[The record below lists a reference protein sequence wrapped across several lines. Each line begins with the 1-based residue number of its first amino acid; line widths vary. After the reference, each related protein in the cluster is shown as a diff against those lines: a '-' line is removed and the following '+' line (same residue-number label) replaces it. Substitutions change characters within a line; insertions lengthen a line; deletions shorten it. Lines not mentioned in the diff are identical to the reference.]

1 MAQKIIMPKQGLQ
14 MTEGHITQWLK
25 AEGDMVKVGEP
36 LFEMETDKLTITI
49 DSSAEGKL
57 LKIIHPEGNTVPIT
71 EVIAYIGEEGEKVED
86 IETPSPSAD
95 VSAERGASSQENQ
108 RLSRP
113 ISISTQAGGK
123 YATPRAKLR
132 AQERGIPLDSVN
144 ATGPDNLIIERDVL
158 AYQPVA
164 ASPLARKVAS
174 LSGIS
179 LDSVEGSGA
188 RGKVMAADVQKA
200 LSAQAVDGTA
210 ERLETVIPM
219 NGMRRGI
226 ANSMRS
232 SLDTA
237 AQANHSMLVDMSECV
252 RLRKRLK
259 DAEINISLNDIIIR
273 CTAKAL
279 EEHPQINAVRQEN
292 NIIQKHYVNVGI
304 AVATPRG
311 LLVPVVTDAN
321 KKTLQEIA
329 GATKVLAE
337 KAKSGTITPDELTQ
351 GTFTVTNLGMLGVD
365 RFVAILNPPESGI
378 LAVGAMKKQPVVL
391 EDDSI
396 GVRPMMWLT
405 LTYDHCVIDGAP
417 AAIFLGR
424 IKELLENPVLLL

>member
-1 MAQKIIMPKQGLQ
+1 M
-14 MTEGHITQWLK
+14 
-25 AEGDMVKVGEP
+25 
-36 LFEMETDKLTITI
+36 
-49 DSSAEGKL
+49 
-57 LKIIHPEGNTVPIT
+57 
-71 EVIAYIGEEGEKVED
+71 
-86 IETPSPSAD
+86 
-95 VSAERGASSQENQ
+95 
-108 RLSRP
+108 SRFGF
-113 ISISTQAGGK
+113 TQAGGK

-259 DAEINISLNDIIIR
+259 DAEINISLNDIVIR

-292 NIIQKHYVNVGI
+292 NIIQSTMSML
-304 AVATPRG
+304 ASLLPPARA
-311 LLVPVVTDAN
+311 LVPVVTDAN

-417 AAIFLGR
+417 FAFSWEESRNCLRILCCCERHRHEQRFDVAVLGGGGGCSGHPRAQYGLRTALIESGELGALAEPGLSHEGAAAWRRVWETIGSRQVWYWRFRRHDYAALAAHKDR
-424 IKELLENPVLLL
+424 CVSALARR